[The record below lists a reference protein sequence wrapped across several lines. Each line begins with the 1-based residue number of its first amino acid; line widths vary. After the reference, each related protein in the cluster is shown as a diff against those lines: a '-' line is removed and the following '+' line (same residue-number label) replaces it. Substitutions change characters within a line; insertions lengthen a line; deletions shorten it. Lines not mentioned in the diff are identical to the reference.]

1 MEDLTSV
8 EIVGKVLYIN
18 VYNYS
23 IVSTNV
29 IVVGSDK
36 IKLFKYVVIISID
49 SNWKIINILDEARY
63 HHALVIFSIYYCSY
77 FSQILLPSTVVC
89 SKCSSLGRSSIIIS
103 IAFCA
108 FHLRIIWDEAYRPS
122 HREK

>member
-8 EIVGKVLYIN
+8 EIVGKGLYIN

-36 IKLFKYVVIISID
+36 IKTIQVCCNY
-49 SNWKIINILDEARY
+49 INR
-63 HHALVIFSIYYCSY
+63 
-77 FSQILLPSTVVC
+77 
-89 SKCSSLGRSSIIIS
+89 
-103 IAFCA
+103 
-108 FHLRIIWDEAYRPS
+108 
-122 HREK
+122 